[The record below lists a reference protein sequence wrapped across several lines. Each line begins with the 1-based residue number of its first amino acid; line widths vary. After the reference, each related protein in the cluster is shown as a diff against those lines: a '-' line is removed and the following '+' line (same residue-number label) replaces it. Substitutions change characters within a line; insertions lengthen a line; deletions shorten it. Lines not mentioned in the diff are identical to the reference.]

1 VKNIR
6 EIIISAIHES
16 TGFLND
22 PKFFKSK
29 NDNIDIIFSEID
41 IDSLSRF
48 EIVMHIEEALDIE
61 LDSEDVFNHQSLFEL
76 EEYLNNIISA

>member
-1 VKNIR
+1 MKNIR

-22 PKFFKSK
+22 SKFFKSK

-61 LDSEDVFNHQSLFEL
+61 LDSEDVFNNVSLFEL